1 MKKKRRMQAKQA
13 AAENSGNEIAKQLYG
28 DRPTSGL
35 TRSLSNPEAVMR
47 KRREIRLLKK
57 MEQYEDSETNPGG
70 GGPLR
75 IFAESLQPEIP
86 YKTLLFS
93 SHHTTEHVLMTAL
106 EKYEVPPEEMDLYC
120 LTMVTI
126 FPGNQSDIESAE
138 IKERVVHADDCP
150 LAIAS
155 SWPENQGELRFY
167 IKKKENMPKSKRGP
181 VKRGKDQSRCVLNLS
196 YPEALP

>member
-1 MKKKRRMQAKQA
+1 MQAKQA
-13 AAENSGNEIAKQLYG
+13 SAENSGNDIAKQLYG

-106 EKYEVPPEEMDLYC
+106 EKYEVPPEEMDMYC

-126 FPGNQSDIESAE
+126 YPGNQSDIESAE

-150 LAIAS
+150 VAIAS

-167 IKKKENMPKSKRGP
+167 IKKKENMPKSKQGP
-181 VKRGKDQSRCVLNLS
+181 VKRSKYQSRCVLNLS
-196 YPEALP
+196 HPEALP